1 MQPARDPPAD
11 RSGAGKLIRIGLA
24 CAENLIRPG
33 EQLSG
38 FGGGRMSWLLSESP
52 PAAA

>member
-1 MQPARDPPAD
+1 MFFALLRKAIRENIP
-11 RSGAGKLIRIGLA
+11 GAA

-38 FGGGRMSWLLSESP
+38 FGGGRMSWLLSEGP